1 MRHPSLERT
10 LQEVASILLQGL
22 TRAVLGYSVVQG
34 ALHCCTSIVGPAN
47 QNGCIILCVGNL
59 ADEKF
64 QAFNE
69 ISCMKFLETIVNS
82 LTELLPNHCQH
93 RGNLYHNYIFK

>member
-1 MRHPSLERT
+1 MIFLSC
-10 LQEVASILLQGL
+10 GL
-22 TRAVLGYSVVQG
+22 VLGKDTVPSGRYLQTYGSN
-34 ALHCCTSIVGPAN
+34 TPIVGPAN

-64 QAFNE
+64 WAFNE
-69 ISCMKFLETIVNS
+69 ISRMKFLRTVVRR

-93 RGNLYHNYIFK
+93 RGNLYHNSIFI